1 MKIRH
6 LILIEEENSNW
17 RTGDKKWGEGG
28 RLLHYQVS
36 ISGFHS
42 TSVAGVTAGVSLP
55 GSVSVVTVLV
65 TRIDWQQEEAFLQ
78 ASLPRSSR
86 RLRPPEQAINPTT
99 NKQTNKEYFMVLD
112 FFFKINR
119 CFLISRLSFVNYSK
133 RLLGDKVTQM
143 PEIFFGMAGGIN
155 YLFRERIR
163 GLAH

>member
-1 MKIRH
+1 M
-6 LILIEEENSNW
+6 
-17 RTGDKKWGEGG
+17 GG

-42 TSVAGVTAGVSLP
+42 MSVAGVTTGVSLP

-65 TRIDWQQEEAFLQ
+65 TRFDWQQEEAFLQ

-119 CFLISRLSFVNYSK
+119 CFLISRLNFFNNSK
-133 RLLGDKVTQM
+133 RLLGHKVTQM
-143 PEIFFGMAGGIN
+143 PEIFFGMAGGIH
-155 YLFRERIR
+155 YFLRESIH